1 LNGVEQFET
10 NATSFT
16 VDAKT
21 GGLLEVKTAKAC
33 EGIYAKDIAT
43 LTGTISAFP
52 NPTSGAFEI
61 EIPATNKEVS
71 ISIYALDGQLISN
84 KIYTVENGKVKLSLE
99 NQPAGIYMTKV
110 AFDSPVYVKIIKK

>member
-1 LNGVEQFET
+1 MEQFET

-43 LTGTISAFP
+43 LTSTISAFP

-84 KIYTVENGKVKLSLE
+84 KIYTVENGKVQLSLE

-110 AFDSPVYVKIIKK
+110 EFDQPIYVKIIKK